1 MSLAL
6 GAGNARDT
14 IFALASGAGSAA
26 ISVIRVSGER
36 AAAILGGMAGALPPP
51 RRASLRIL
59 RDGAGAVL
67 DRAMVLWMPGP
78 ASYTGEDTAEL
89 HLHGGRAVREAVTRA
104 LLGAGARPADAGEFS
119 RRAFLAGKMDLLEAE
134 AIGDLVASET
144 ETQRTLAL
152 SALMGGVAGQI
163 QDWSTRITRCL
174 AFQEALIDFPD
185 ETADATAEAMIRDD
199 IEALIGEI
207 ADHLARAKAGE
218 RVRSGLV
225 FAIVGPPN
233 VGKSSLFNAM
243 AGREVAIV
251 SSQPGTTRD
260 ALEVHLDLG
269 GVAVT
274 LVDTAGLRETLD
286 VVEAEGIRRAKAR
299 AANADLVIHVTDVSS
314 AVPGDVGPADLVVF
328 NKIDL
333 GSGPAGA
340 VGVSAKTGAGLEC
353 LVGTLTEHARRL
365 TRSERDPVL
374 SHARHVAALRD
385 AREGLEA
392 ALTAGLPELRGEE
405 LRLALNSIA
414 RLAGR
419 IDTEAVLDVVFGA
432 FCIGK

>member
-1 MSLAL
+1 M
-6 GAGNARDT
+6 
-14 IFALASGAGSAA
+14 
-26 ISVIRVSGER
+26 
-36 AAAILGGMAGALPPP
+36 
-51 RRASLRIL
+51 
-59 RDGAGAVL
+59 
-67 DRAMVLWMPGP
+67 
-78 ASYTGEDTAEL
+78 AEL

-144 ETQRTLAL
+144 ESQRTLAL
-152 SALMGGVAGQI
+152 SALMGGAAGQI
-163 QDWSTRITRCL
+163 QDWCARLTRCL

-185 ETADATAEAMIRDD
+185 ETMDEAVESVICDD
-199 IEALIGEI
+199 IGALIGEI
-207 ADHLARAKAGE
+207 AEHLSRAKAGE
-218 RVRSGLV
+218 RVRAGLV
-225 FAIVGPPN
+225 FAIAGPPN
-233 VGKSSLFNAM
+233 VGKSSLFNAL
-243 AGREVAIV
+243 AGRDVAIV
-251 SSQPGTTRD
+251 SPQPGTTRD
-260 ALEVHLDLG
+260 ALDVHLDLG
-269 GVAVT
+269 GIAVT

-286 VVEAEGIRRAKAR
+286 AVEAEGIRRAKAR
-299 AANADLVIHVTDVSS
+299 AAAADLVIQVTDAQSG
-314 AVPGDVGPADLVVF
+314 AAAEGGAEDLVVF

-333 GSGPAGA
+333 EAGPEGQ
-340 VGVSAKTGAGLEC
+340 VGVSAKTGAGMDI
-353 LVGTLTEHARRL
+353 LVDILTERARRL

-385 AREGLEA
+385 ARDALQA

-419 IDTEAVLDVVFGA
+419 VDTEAVLDVVFGA